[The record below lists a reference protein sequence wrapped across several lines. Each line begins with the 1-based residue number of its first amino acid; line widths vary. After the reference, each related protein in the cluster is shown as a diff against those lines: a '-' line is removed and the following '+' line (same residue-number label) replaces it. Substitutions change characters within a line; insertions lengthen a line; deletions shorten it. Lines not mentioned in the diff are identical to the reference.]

1 MLLGG
6 KSLKPVTP
14 SDLVVSY
21 EPEWQGMY
29 LEEKR
34 RILEAIGHKVDAIE
48 HIGSTS
54 VPGMKSKPIIDIL
67 IAVQDLDLVAS
78 CVEPLR
84 TIGYEYRPMNKEI
97 IPDTEYFRKGSSGA
111 NTHHI
116 RMVKTGSSLWSE
128 YILFR
133 DYLRNHPEARREY
146 EQLKEAAYEKHG
158 RYLPL
163 DAKRSFIESILA
175 KADSERQAHQT
186 REKRS

>member
-1 MLLGG
+1 MLLGE

-14 SDLVVSY
+14 SDIVVSY

-116 RMVKTGSSLWSE
+116 RMVKAGSSLWSE

-133 DYLRNHPEARREY
+133 DYLRNHPEARGEY

-186 REKRS
+186 RKKRS